1 MKVATHHYKQQML
14 LLIIIFMHVSIKVNR
29 KSSNSSMEEIRQCRL
44 NWWFLFK
51 NNLPLYLQCWLSRFS
66 SWDIIIVRLTCTCS
80 NCKQKVHLLT
90 PKMIIL
96 LLLFTV
102 LNREYIFTIH
112 IRLIIAKLISVKIHL
127 KKHGIY
133 NISIRK

>member
-90 PKMIIL
+90 PKMII
-96 LLLFTV
+96 FT
-102 LNREYIFTIH
+102 
-112 IRLIIAKLISVKIHL
+112 LIVHSVKPWIYIYYSHKTDHCKINIGQDSF
-127 KKHGIY
+127 KKTRYI
-133 NISIRK
+133 